1 MPNPPLRSACPKLG
15 LNPAA
20 TPFALQRIMHTATLR
35 PRNSRRRRS
44 RMVTVTLRTLA
55 EWLARSDIAT
65 VANQKSA
72 LPGVRKMT
80 SQTLSPARSRLN
92 ASYRNLTLWTLQGWL
107 AMFFIGAGYA
117 KLSEPMA
124 NLVDLMRWPG
134 LVAPNMVRGLGLAEI
149 ILALVVLAP
158 LVSWKHGRPLLVMA
172 ASGLLALEVVMLALH
187 AAGMDAGPAVT
198 NLVLI
203 AITAPVLWMRAREIR

>member
-1 MPNPPLRSACPKLG
+1 
-15 LNPAA
+15 
-20 TPFALQRIMHTATLR
+20 
-35 PRNSRRRRS
+35 
-44 RMVTVTLRTLA
+44 MVTVTLRTLA

-72 LPGVRKMT
+72 LPGVGKMT
-80 SQTLSPARSRLN
+80 SQTLTPARSRLN

-107 AMFFIGAGYA
+107 AMFFIAAGYA

-124 NLVDLMRWPG
+124 NLVDLMRWPA

-149 ILALVVLAP
+149 ILALLVLAP
-158 LVSWKHGRPLLVMA
+158 LVSWKHGQPLLVMA
-172 ASGLLALEVVMLALH
+172 ASGLLALEVVMLGLH
-187 AAGMDAGPAVT
+187 AAGLDVSLAVT

-203 AITAPVLWMRAREIR
+203 TMTAPVLWMRAREVRLA